1 MQKNTKTLEKEQ
13 GSTSSVDLK
22 QLTDLQLVEI
32 VRQTA
37 SDEAFLELKTRHEK
51 SYYKACHR
59 YSRVMK
65 SLNVEF
71 DQVLDNINL
80 ILFDAILKFNPE
92 KSRFNTF
99 LTNLSKYALLNMIR
113 RQKKVSDHV
122 NCFISSTEIDEEHTH
137 IFEKELFQSYHPDA
151 LKDNTDFLN
160 HLKGEI
166 KDQKTLYILSLRYG
180 EDKLSWQRIS
190 EISGLSV
197 SVCQSIHNKAIKT
210 MREQFKESGKL
221 QAA

>member
-1 MQKNTKTLEKEQ
+1 MKNYIETQ
-13 GSTSSVDLK
+13 GKRIDSQVVDYK
-22 QLTDLQLVEI
+22 QLTDQELINI
-32 VRQTA
+32 VRDSA
-37 SDEAFLELKTRHEK
+37 NNDAFLEIKSRYEK
-51 SYYKACHR
+51 SYFSTCHK

-65 SLNVEF
+65 SLNVDFNEVL
-71 DQVLDNINL
+71 DQVNI
-80 ILFDAILKFNPE
+80 ILFDAIIKFDE
-92 KSRFNTF
+92 SKSRLNTYI
-99 LTNLSKYALLNMIR
+99 TNLSRFFILNLIR
-113 RQKKVSDHV
+113 RQKKISDHV
-122 NCFISSTEIDEEHTH
+122 NCFISSTEIDENSTH
-137 IFEKELFQSYHPDA
+137 IFEKELFQSYHPDS

-166 KDQKTLYILSLRYG
+166 KDPKTLYILSLRYG

-197 SVCQSIHNKAIKT
+197 SVCQSIHNKAIKN